1 MKPNQGRGVGW
12 VMVSIILACVVS
24 LSAQTS
30 LLSEDFEDS
39 FLPEG
44 WDTSRTAGLNQ
55 WFRNDHWERAN
66 FTLGEDGYCAD
77 NDDDAALPSRAGN
90 NALISPVFDAS
101 EYTTLWLA
109 YDVDWY
115 PVGDNLEGRVD
126 VYDGSSWVTVMIHPS
141 THKTE
146 RDSIHISDEV
156 AGVSNAQIRFV
167 YHEISGGVNS
177 KWYEVDDIAVWGST
191 EPTPLDLEMVEII
204 RPEDQEEAEVPFKPK
219 CKIYNNQDTTVH
231 AKVTCMIKDLPEGI
245 LHQVVVYGS
254 EYTDYPLAPGYNLVE
269 FEDFTPMPET
279 TYNAFFEVEHP
290 DDVDESDNSKEKNFS
305 TAEKDVTPYK
315 IVSPD
320 EPVLATPFKPA
331 AMYTEYSNRGLENVT
346 MRCWIRDMIH
356 EEIVYSYALEP
367 RTFEPYDT
375 VLAVFDTAKL
385 EGGRYIIRFWATD
398 ENLIN
403 LSNPPLEDTFEY
415 LGVVEKSVEKG
426 VGLDATPNLFT
437 GSTVFHFSLGSPG
450 DVSLRVY
457 DAAGNL
463 VDILARGTYPSGPHE
478 VTWDVYDVNSGVYF
492 IKLVTPGFS
501 AAHKVVVLK

>member
-1 MKPNQGRGVGW
+1 MKPNQGRGVGR
-12 VMVSIILACVVS
+12 VTVLIILACVIS
-24 LSAQTS
+24 LYAQTS

-44 WDTSRTAGLNQ
+44 WDTSQTTGLNQ
-55 WFRNDHWERAN
+55 WFRNDYWERDN

-77 NDDDAALPSRAGN
+77 NDDNAALPSRAGN
-90 NALISPVFDAS
+90 NALISPAFDAS
-101 EYTTLWLA
+101 EYTTVWLA

-115 PVGDNLEGRVD
+115 PADDNLEGRVD
-126 VYDGSSWVTVMIHPS
+126 VYDGSSWVTVMTHPE
-141 THKTE
+141 TRKTE
-146 RDSIHISDEV
+146 RDSIHVSDEV

-167 YHEISGGVNS
+167 YHETSGGVKS
-177 KWYEVDDIAVWGST
+177 KWYQVDDVAVWGST

-204 RPEDQEEAEVPFKPK
+204 RPEDREEPEVSFKPK

-231 AKVTCMIKDLPEGI
+231 ARIICTIKDLPEEI
-245 LHQVVVYGS
+245 LQQGVVYGS
-254 EYTDYPLAPGYNLVE
+254 EYPDYPLTPGYNYVE
-269 FEDFTPMPET
+269 FEEFTPMPET

-290 DDVDESDNSKEKNFS
+290 DDVDENDNSEEKNFS

-315 IVSPD
+315 IVSPG
-320 EPVLATPFKPA
+320 EPVLATPFKPT
-331 AMYTEYSNRGLENVT
+331 AMYTERSNRGLENVT
-346 MRCWIRDMIH
+346 MRCWIKDMIGS
-356 EEIVYSYALEP
+356 EIVYSYALEP

-375 VLAVFDTAKL
+375 VLAVFETAKL

-415 LGVVEKSVEKG
+415 LGVAEKSAEKG
-426 VGLDATPNLFT
+426 AGLDATPNLFS
-437 GSTVFHFSLGSPG
+437 GSTVVRFSLASPC

-463 VDILARGTYPSGPHE
+463 VTVLVKGTYTPGQHE
-478 VTWDVYDVNSGVYF
+478 VTWGAHDVTSGVYF
-492 IKLVTPGFS
+492 IRFITPGFS
-501 AAHKVVVLK
+501 AARKVVVLK